1 MAVRIG
7 TLTLA
12 DAWIRNKWGGRADKR
27 RLLTDKVNSL
37 VLPTCGVKMSGE
49 RPVAVAIDG
58 TEYYAR
64 CIEWQQNK
72 PPTANL
78 QVFSPGKAKPG
89 DVIFIAVEV
98 ERCTFRAVD
107 VYGRTYSL
115 QNSET
120 IHVQVNDSYEM
131 YVMKYRFCGDD
142 GEVVNEG
149 LIEIPVE
156 AQLSDVHEKEIVVNT
171 CTSAQARTLGLMLG
185 TRVDISD
192 EDVSFPDAL
201 IVEVNLEYIATDM
214 VDTATRSKQ
223 GVDIY
228 KGAVKFRVPRGA

>member
-27 RLLTDKVNSL
+27 RLLTDRVNSL
-37 VLPTCGVKMSGE
+37 VLPPCNVKMTGE

-64 CIEWQQNK
+64 CIGWQRDE

-78 QVFSPGKAKPG
+78 QVFSPGIAKPG

-107 VYGRTYSL
+107 VYGQTYNL
-115 QNSET
+115 QSPET
-120 IHVQVNDSYEM
+120 IRVQVKDSYEM
-131 YVMKYRFCGDD
+131 YVMKYRFCGDG

-156 AQLSDVHEKEIVVNT
+156 TQLSDAYEKEIVVNT

-201 IVEVNLEYIATDM
+201 IVEVNLEYIASDM
-214 VDTATRSKQ
+214 VDTETRNRQ

-228 KGAVKFRVPRGA
+228 KGIVRFRHG

>member
-7 TLTLA
+7 TLTLE
-12 DAWIRNKWGGRADKR
+12 DAWIRNKWGGRVDKR

-37 VLPTCGVKMSGE
+37 VLPPCGVKMSGE

-64 CIEWQQNK
+64 CIKWQQNE
-72 PPTANL
+72 PAVANL
-78 QVFSPGKAKPG
+78 HVFSPAIAKPG
-89 DVIFIAVEV
+89 DIIFIAVEM

-120 IHVQVNDSYEM
+120 IQVQINDSYEA
-131 YVMKYRFCGDD
+131 YVMKYRFCGDN

-149 LIEIPVE
+149 LIEVPVE
-156 AQLSDVHEKEIVVNT
+156 TQSNNKYEKEIVVNT
-171 CTSAQARTLGLMLG
+171 CTSAQARALGLMLG

-192 EDVSFPDAL
+192 EDVNFPDAL

-214 VDTATRSKQ
+214 VDTAVRIRQ

-228 KGAVKFRVPRGA
+228 KGIVRFRHG

>member
-7 TLTLA
+7 TLTLT

-37 VLPTCGVKMSGE
+37 VLPPCGVKMSGE

-64 CIEWQQNK
+64 CVGWQQDK

-78 QVFSPGKAKPG
+78 QIVSPSVAKPG
-89 DVIFIAVEV
+89 DIVFIAVEIEGCV
-98 ERCTFRAVD
+98 FRAID

-120 IHVQVNDSYEM
+120 LQVQVNDSYEM
-131 YVMKYRFCGDD
+131 YVMKYRFCGDN
-142 GEVVNEG
+142 GMVVNEG

-156 AQLSDVHEKEIVVNT
+156 TQLNDGYEKEIVINT
-171 CTSAQARTLGLMLG
+171 CTSAQARVLGLMLG

-214 VDTATRSKQ
+214 VDTATRNRQ

-228 KGAVKFRVPRGA
+228 KGTVRFRVKRAV

>member
-7 TLTLA
+7 TLTLE
-12 DAWIRNKWGGRADKR
+12 DAWIRNKWGGRVDKR

-37 VLPTCGVKMSGE
+37 VLPPCGVKMSGE

-64 CIEWQQNK
+64 CIGWQQNE
-72 PPTANL
+72 PPVANL
-78 QVFSPGKAKPG
+78 QVFSPAIAKPG
-89 DVIFIAVEV
+89 DIIFIAVEM

-115 QNSET
+115 QDPET
-120 IHVQVNDSYEM
+120 IQVQVNDSYEA
-131 YVMKYRFCGDD
+131 YVMKYRFCGDN

-149 LIEIPVE
+149 LIEVPVE
-156 AQLSDVHEKEIVVNT
+156 TQSNNKHEKEIVVNT
-171 CTSAQARTLGLMLG
+171 CTSAQARVLGLMLG

-192 EDVSFPDAL
+192 EDVNFPDAL

-214 VDTATRSKQ
+214 VDTAVRIRQ

-228 KGAVKFRVPRGA
+228 KGIVRFRHG

>member
-27 RLLTDKVNSL
+27 RLLTDRVNSL
-37 VLPTCGVKMSGE
+37 VLPPCNVKMARE

-64 CIEWQQNK
+64 CIGWQRDE

-78 QVFSPGKAKPG
+78 QVFSPGIAKPG

-107 VYGRTYSL
+107 VYGQTYNL
-115 QNSET
+115 QSPET
-120 IHVQVNDSYEM
+120 IRVQVKDSYEM
-131 YVMKYRFCGDD
+131 YVMKYRFCGDG

-156 AQLSDVHEKEIVVNT
+156 TQLSDAYEKEIVVNT

-201 IVEVNLEYIATDM
+201 IVEVNLEYIASDM
-214 VDTATRSKQ
+214 VDTETRNRQ

-228 KGAVKFRVPRGA
+228 KGIVRFRHG